1 MALHDLSLLRQLA
14 ARMPSSW
21 QLELKRLYFRRQ
33 IGAGRFA
40 TAEPEFAIL
49 DQLLTAGDWVLDIGA
64 NVGHYTRRFS
74 DLVGPQGRVIA
85 FEPVPTTFSLLAANM
100 QLLTRSNVTL
110 INAAVSNSTRVV
122 GMSIPRF
129 DSGLTNYYEASIN
142 AHAAETEHSVSVMT
156 LSIDHLR
163 LEHRIALI
171 KIDAEDHEAAVLE
184 GMRGLIVQWQPTL
197 IVETQSDAVIAWV
210 NALGYSGERLPNS
223 PNMLFRPSS
232 TPVVTEAVRT
242 RH

>member
-1 MALHDLSLLRQLA
+1 MALHDVSLIRQLA
-14 ARMPSSW
+14 ARMPASW

-33 IGAGRFA
+33 IGSGRFA

-100 QLLTRSNVTL
+100 QLLTQSNVTL
-110 INAAVSNSTRVV
+110 INAAVSSHTRVV

-129 DSGLTNYYEASIN
+129 DSGLTNYYEATITD
-142 AHAAETEHSVSVMT
+142 HAAEAAHSVSVMT
-156 LSIDHLR
+156 LSIDNLQ
-163 LEHRIALI
+163 LAHRIALI
-171 KIDAEDHEAAVLE
+171 KIDAEDHESAVLE
-184 GMRGLIVQWQPTL
+184 GMRGLILQWHPTL
-197 IVETQSDAVIAWV
+197 IVETQSAAVIDWV
-210 NALGYSGERLPNS
+210 TALGYAGERLPDS
-223 PNMLFRPSS
+223 PNVLFRPRNA
-232 TPVVTEAVRT
+232 PVALEAVRA